1 MKKLAMLVA
10 VSAFA
15 ATAQGADE
23 AQMAKYN
30 MSCAACHATGAAG
43 APKTGVEADWA
54 PRLEK
59 GMDTLV
65 AAVTDGMGAMPP
77 KGLCNDCSADD
88 YKALIQYMA
97 APQ

>member
-1 MKKLAMLVA
+1 MKKLAMIIA
-10 VSAFA
+10 MWAIAA
-15 ATAQGADE
+15 ATHAADD

-30 MSCAACHATGAAG
+30 VSCAACHGTGAAG
-43 APKTGVEADWA
+43 APKTGDEADWA
-54 PRLEK
+54 PRMEK
-59 GMDTLV
+59 GMDILV